1 MSTCAKIN
9 ALFSHTD
16 LCPKHLP
23 YLTHIFSYLNLW
35 QLNFLGKIFEVIFDY
50 ALNLKINSKISTF

>member
-1 MSTCAKIN
+1 MN

-16 LCPKHLP
+16 LFPKYLP

-35 QLNFLGKIFEVIFDY
+35 QLNFLGKIFEVIFGY
-50 ALNLKINSKISTF
+50 AFNPKINSKICTF